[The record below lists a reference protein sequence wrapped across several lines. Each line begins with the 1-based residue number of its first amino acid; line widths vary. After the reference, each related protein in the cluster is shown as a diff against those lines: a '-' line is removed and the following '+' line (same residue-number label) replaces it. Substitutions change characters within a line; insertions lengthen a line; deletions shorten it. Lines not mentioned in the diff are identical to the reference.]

1 MSRRSLSFCV
11 VLWVSFCHAVLGD
24 NVKILRE
31 IQSNL
36 AANDSNL
43 QTLVAEYDVFDR
55 ILAPSID
62 RNKTV
67 DESSLHQRVT
77 ESTVR
82 VWLRNMEGQLRVEY
96 EEKAGTREVDEAGEE
111 LIKEYSKEEI
121 RYLKTPEHFVRFPV
135 DERRIRVSGFPDVAG
150 FGPGRRGRVLYRDAP
165 EGSERYGNRSR
176 FFDPRLV
183 YSNGSHQYQKF
194 CSLYAD
200 ALEGLRTEP
209 EQRHASSNLTI
220 NVREDGC
227 IAIAVKY
234 GGGLHDTEAVFDP
247 TIGYQAVSFL
257 SRQNGELK
265 EEITTVYE
273 RKNGVYLP
281 NNIKMKFYR
290 DDSKGYTE
298 RHFQA
303 VNLNVNPKIADETFS
318 LSGLGLQY
326 GDRMAD
332 SLTESLKVWTGDG
345 FIDHRQFKMDHT
357 RMPWA
362 QAPVEVK

>member
-1 MSRRSLSFCV
+1 MLWLSFC
-11 VLWVSFCHAVLGD
+11 HPGLGD
-24 NVKILRE
+24 NVKTLRE

-43 QTLVAEYDVFDR
+43 QTLVAEYDVVDR

-62 RNKTV
+62 RNTSI
-67 DESSLHQRVT
+67 DESSLHQHVT

-82 VWLRNMEGQLRVEY
+82 VWLRHVEGMLRVEY
-96 EEKAGTREVDEAGEE
+96 EEKAGTRMLDETGKK
-111 LIKEYSKEEI
+111 LIEEYSKEEI

-135 DERRIRVSGFPDVAG
+135 EERRIRVSGFPDVAG

-165 EGSERYGNRSR
+165 EESERYANRSR

-183 YSNGSHQYQKF
+183 YSNGSHQYQRF

-200 ALEGLRTEP
+200 ALEGLRTAP

-227 IAIAVKY
+227 ISVAVKY
-234 GGGLHDTEAVFDP
+234 GGGSLDTEAVFDP
-247 TIGYQAVSFL
+247 TIGYQAINFL

-273 RKNGVYLP
+273 RKNGLYLP

-303 VNLNVNPKIADETFS
+303 VTLNVNPKIADETFS

-332 SLTESLKVWTGDG
+332 SLTKSLKVWTGDR
-345 FIDHRQFKMDHT
+345 FTHHSEFKMDNS
-357 RMPWA
+357 RMPWG
-362 QAPVEVK
+362 QGQLK